1 MSCRNAP
8 DGHPPHW
15 KCSTTMGYEGM
26 MSVVTQLT
34 NAVLEQLDKET
45 IGMGTTDYNFDLVR

>member
-1 MSCRNAP
+1 
-8 DGHPPHW
+8 
-15 KCSTTMGYEGM
+15 M